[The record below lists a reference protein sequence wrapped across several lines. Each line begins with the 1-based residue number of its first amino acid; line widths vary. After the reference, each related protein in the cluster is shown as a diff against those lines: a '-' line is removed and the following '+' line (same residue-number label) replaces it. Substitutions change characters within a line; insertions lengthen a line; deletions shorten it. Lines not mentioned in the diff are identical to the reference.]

1 MKDPNLW
8 EENVKGGKNQPSKKF
23 RNKEFARVT
32 WFFVALFLFMMGFLV
47 YFNVV
52 EANEFL
58 ASPYNRRADL
68 FAERTIRGSIIDRN
82 GNVLAETRF
91 SEDGSF
97 YRVYPYGAVFA
108 HVVGFDSRIVG
119 NSGLEQAQNS
129 SLLTS
134 NAFFLDQI
142 MNEINRERNQGDTL
156 VTTLDADL
164 QTAAFNALGGNRG
177 AIIVK
182 EVATGNI
189 LTMVSNPGFDPNT
202 IEQAWETLNVD
213 EANSPLLNRV
223 TQGLYAPGSTF
234 KTVTSLAYMRQADPF
249 AFHFECTGS
258 YQRDGSV
265 VPCFG
270 GRAHG
275 MQDIR
280 SAFAI
285 SCNSVYANL
294 GATIDPVLFRETA
307 EELMFNQEIPSV
319 MYHSTSLFTVD
330 EQSGIAE
337 RMATGIGQ
345 GNTMVSPYHMTLIT
359 SAIAN
364 GGVLMEPFLVHA
376 VHNAS
381 GGVVRR
387 NSPNNYRTLMSSEEA
402 SILRDYMEAVVTE
415 GTGTD
420 MAWQNFT
427 VAGKTGT
434 AEFGREDEGRVHSWF
449 TGFTNVNNPEL
460 VITVVIEGVDGSD
473 GIRAIPIALQVL
485 QAYYN

>member
-1 MKDPNLW
+1 MRDPNLW
-8 EENVKGGKNQPSKKF
+8 EEDVKGGISQPSKKF

-47 YFNVV
+47 YFNVA
-52 EANEFL
+52 EAGEFL

-68 FAERTIRGSIIDRN
+68 FAERIIRGSIVDRN

-91 SEDGSF
+91 REDGSF
-97 YRVYPYGAVFA
+97 YRAYPYGAVFA

-119 NSGLEQAQNS
+119 NSGLEQAENS

-142 MNEINRERNQGDTL
+142 MNEINGERNQGDTL
-156 VTTLDADL
+156 VTTLDVGL
-164 QTAAFNALGGNRG
+164 QTAAYHALGGNRG
-177 AIIVK
+177 AIIVM
-182 EVATGNI
+182 EASTGNI
-189 LTMVSNPGFDPNT
+189 LAMVSNPGFDPNT
-202 IEQAWETLNVD
+202 VEQAWDTLNVD
-213 EANSPLLNRV
+213 DVNSPLLNRV

-234 KTVTSLAYMRQADPF
+234 KTITTLAYIRQADPF

-258 YQRDGSV
+258 YQGDGMV
-265 VPCFG
+265 IPCFG

-275 MQDIR
+275 MIDLR

-294 GATIDPVLFRETA
+294 GAIIDPVLFRGTA
-307 EELMFNQEIPSV
+307 DDLMFNQEIPSV
-319 MYHSTSLFTVD
+319 MYHSTSSFTVD
-330 EQSGIAE
+330 EHSGIAE

-345 GNTMVSPYHMTLIT
+345 GDTMVSPYHMTLIT
-359 SAIAN
+359 AAIAN
-364 GGVLMEPFLVHA
+364 GGILMEPYLVYS
-376 VHNAS
+376 VQNAS
-381 GGVVRR
+381 GTVVRR
-387 NSPNNYRTLMSSEEA
+387 NLPGNYRTLMSAEEA

-415 GTGTD
+415 GTGGD

-434 AEFGREDEGRVHSWF
+434 AEFGAQEEGRVHSWF
-449 TGFTNVNNPEL
+449 TGFTNVDNPEL
-460 VITVVIEGVDGSD
+460 VITVVVEGVDGRD
-473 GIRAIPIALQVL
+473 GIRAVPMALQVL